1 MKKFK
6 TAGTSEEI
14 PTGYFPKTS
23 WERYR
28 YAVLF
33 FLRLFA
39 IFCEHVVKALHNMLP
54 QT

>member
-14 PTGYFPKTS
+14 PTGFFPKTI

-28 YAVLF
+28 YAVLL
-33 FLRLFA
+33 FLRLLA
-39 IFCEHVVKALHNMLP
+39 ILCEHAVKALRNTLP
-54 QT
+54 QN